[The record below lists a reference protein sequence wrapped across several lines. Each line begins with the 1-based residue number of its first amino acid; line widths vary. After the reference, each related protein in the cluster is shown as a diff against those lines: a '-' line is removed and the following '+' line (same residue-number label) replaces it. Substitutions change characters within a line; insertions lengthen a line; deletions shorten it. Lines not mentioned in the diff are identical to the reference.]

1 MTPGSNC
8 LVLWSDHD
16 GVARWHKAIIREING
31 RTATV
36 IWEEGG
42 LENIGIPLR
51 NVIVINNISTIQ
63 REVNEVK
70 KDVSDV
76 KSLLVDHINWSKNVI
91 GTGFRRLMTQK
102 NNNIANVEHVVGTMG
117 SKLDAIKD
125 GIDSVNTNIQNQKFF
140 DEGDLQHSW
149 KSLQSSLGS
158 VHGFTSTEDSDDVM
172 TGEVVNKKKYRST
185 NDLYSNEKLHRY

>member
-8 LVLWSDHD
+8 MVLWRDHD

-31 RTATV
+31 RAATV

-42 LENIGIPLR
+42 LEDSGIPLK
-51 NVIVINNISTIQ
+51 NIIVTN

-70 KDVSDV
+70 KDVTDV
-76 KSLLVDHINWSKNVI
+76 KSILLDHIHWSKNACI
-91 GTGFRRLMTQK
+91 PLMTQQ
-102 NNNIANVEHVVGTMG
+102 NNNIASVEEIVCTMG

-125 GIDSVNTNIQNQKFF
+125 GIDLLNKNIQNKNFF

-185 NDLYSNEKLHRY
+185 NDLYSTEKLRFY